1 MGVGVGAHIQRGMQ
15 NPEAGTAGL
24 VRQFGTALGV
34 THSSA
39 PAFFDA
45 VHAKYSGSD
54 GRSFLVIVDGCE
66 LFQNLEE
73 NSVREFLSRLAGKAG
88 GLSFLT
94 TSVTTLGFMHNLSE
108 KVRSCVWVAPSFP
121 PPRCSLC
128 VLQPLPLGPLT
139 AMEAAYLFIFK
150 APRKLRYHE
159 MGLTRGD
166 SLTYKEVVQSLARTD
181 VLKALGTS
189 PTPPRRACT
198 CLAHLVPRAPLAEG
212 HPGAICQVAALL
224 ATHNKRDGKQYDLSV
239 HKDDMLRVIIPHVLQ
254 YVGAASFAAACTQ
267 LTHTLLLCH
276 AGR

>member
-1 MGVGVGAHIQRGMQ
+1 VGVGVGVGAHIQRGMQ
-15 NPEAGTAGL
+15 NPEAGAAGL

-108 KVRSCVWVAPSFP
+108 KVRPCVWVTPPFP
-121 PPRCSLC
+121 PPRCSPC

-189 PTPPRRACT
+189 PRARTPGMHLPNSPCASPTAGRGTPWCHLPGGGAARNPQQARWQAVRSERAQGRH
-198 CLAHLVPRAPLAEG
+198 ASRHYSPRAA
-212 HPGAICQVAALL
+212 VRLL
-224 ATHNKRDGKQYDLSV
+224 
-239 HKDDMLRVIIPHVLQ
+239 
-254 YVGAASFAAACTQ
+254 
-267 LTHTLLLCH
+267 
-276 AGR
+276 